1 MARPS
6 GRGFSWRSAPRQC
19 RHYGVSPGAASAGG
33 MARLNRRR
41 GENRAARCR
50 RTPDDSQIAVAGV
63 ETSAGLPPIVIVVV
77 GTRTSEVI
85 AVVIIVAIMMMIVAS
100 PNPYAARADINCCGK
115 CGCGKDEGSGG
126 NCSKNVSSHSFLL
139 RGISTSLYA
148 TA

>member
-1 MARPS
+1 
-6 GRGFSWRSAPRQC
+6 
-19 RHYGVSPGAASAGG
+19 V
-33 MARLNRRR
+33 
-41 GENRAARCR
+41 
-50 RTPDDSQIAVAGV
+50 V
-63 ETSAGLPPIVIVVV
+63 VVV
-77 GTRTSEVI
+77 GTRTEVI

-100 PNPYAARADINCCGK
+100 PDPYAARADVDCCGK